1 MFQGRVRVLALIVKL
16 FSISSSV
23 ASVVYNSNL
32 LSLLVEEV
40 RNVNDMLITLSVLE
54 LLYEVWHQPLFQ
66 YNLSLSTSYCIF
78 YVPMPFFAKS
88 SSHITMSITNSYEK
102 AVSSLYMVV
111 SLSSGLLICFIYNAT
126 RVCLTCSFFF
136 SFFVVVVV
144 GMMKLAEIPHGTEFL
159 SRTILLQLLSSII
172 RSAYDKIITSPLHVF
187 TFFF

>member
-54 LLYEVWHQPLFQ
+54 LLYEVWHQSLFQ

-78 YVPMPFFAKS
+78 CVPMPFFAKS

-136 SFFVVVVV
+136 SFFVVV

-159 SRTILLQLLSSII
+159 SRTTLLQLLSSII